1 MKILITGKREYG
13 VASALHK
20 IYPGAMFIS
29 RNETGHDLCERSVH
43 QEIADLSLEYDVF
56 INCSALWRFNQT
68 LLLQAV
74 FQKCHDERHAIHIIN
89 IGSTIERVTKGRVSN
104 YAHDKEALKNQS
116 HEYAVSYVWN
126 PKILPRST
134 YISFGTMPTPSAIEK
149 NPTRNTIS
157 LSEVANY
164 IKWIID
170 QPVRLHIHEIAIDPV
185 QRNVS

>member
-13 VASALHK
+13 VAGALLKH
-20 IYPGAMFIS
+20 YPRATLIG
-29 RNETGHDLCERSVH
+29 RNESDQDLCERDV
-43 QEIADLSLEYDVF
+43 QKDVAETALEYDVF

-68 LLLQAV
+68 LLLQEV
-74 FQKCHDERHAIHIIN
+74 FKRCHEERHPIHIIN

-126 PKILPRST
+126 PNILPRST
-134 YISFGTMPTPSAIEK
+134 YISFGTMPTPGSIEK
-149 NPTRNTIS
+149 HPNRNKIS
-157 LSEVANY
+157 LSEVAGY

-170 QPVRLHIHEIAIDPV
+170 QPVHLHVHEIAIDPV